1 VIKAVSRAI
10 LLFVLLLAPLSARAV
25 DIESVTS
32 PGGITAWLI
41 EDHSNP
47 LISLSFGFKGG
58 ASEDPVGKEG
68 LATFVSGLLDEGA
81 GDTVSADFQKTLADH
96 GIDFGFDANLDS
108 FTGGVRFLTDDK
120 DLASGLLGLA
130 LTKPRFDAEP
140 VARMRGQFVSQAA
153 DALKDPEQVA
163 QQSFGALVFPGHPY
177 ARDSNGTVAALQAIT
192 VDDLKAFVAHTFA
205 KDRLYVAVVG
215 DVTPDQMKPLL
226 DKAFAALPDKSPA
239 ITVPEAKVDDQGGL
253 AVIERDLPQ
262 SILLFGSP
270 GVKRSDPD
278 FFAAYL
284 ANYTLGGGGFS
295 SRLMNEVREKRG
307 LAYGIDTDL
316 VTLDHAGAIW
326 GSAQTVNDKA
336 AQVIDLTRQEWAK
349 MQADG
354 PTQVELDAAKTY
366 LLGTYAQNFTTTR
379 SAARTLLGIQ
389 MQHLGIDY
397 VTRRD
402 QEIQAVT
409 LDQVK
414 AAAKKLFDP
423 AKLVILAVGKP
434 VGLKP
439 TRQVP

>member
-1 VIKAVSRAI
+1 MVASLFLII
-10 LLFVLLLAPLSARAV
+10 LLVAPISARAV

-108 FTGGVRFLTDDK
+108 FTGGLRFLSDDK
-120 DLASGLLGLA
+120 DLAMGMLGLA
-130 LTKPRFDAEP
+130 LTKPRFDPEP
-140 VARMRGQFVSQAA
+140 ISRMRGQFVSQAE
-153 DALKDPEQVA
+153 DEEKDPEQVA
-163 QQSFGALVFPGHPY
+163 SQAFGKILFGDHPY
-177 ARDSNGTVAALQAIT
+177 ARNSDGTVAGLQAIG
-192 VDDLKAFVAHTFA
+192 VDDLKGFVARTFA

-215 DVTPDQMKPLL
+215 DVTPEQLKPLL
-226 DKAFAALPDKSPA
+226 DKAFAALPEKSPPIA
-239 ITVPEAKVDDQGGL
+239 VPEAKIDDQGGL

-262 SILLFGSP
+262 TIILFGEP

-278 FFAAYL
+278 FFPAYL

-295 SRLMNEVREKRG
+295 SRLTEEVREKRG
-307 LAYGIDTDL
+307 LTYGIDTDL

-354 PTQVELDAAKTY
+354 PSQAELDAAKTY
-366 LLGTYAQNFTTTR
+366 LLGSYAQNFTTTR

-397 VTRRD
+397 VTRRE
-402 QEIQAVT
+402 QEISAVT

-423 AKLVILAVGKP
+423 GKLVVLAVGKP

-439 TRQVP
+439 TRQAPQ